1 MGEGIGS
8 GRGGSDVGRVS
19 EREPREYMEIV
30 GVGGTSRTC
39 QKPGMG
45 RGLRGTK
52 GASLTE
58 VPSSG
63 GYESLSGQFLSQARL
78 PVEG

>member
-39 QKPGMG
+39 QKSGMG
-45 RGLRGTK
+45 R
-52 GASLTE
+52 
-58 VPSSG
+58 
-63 GYESLSGQFLSQARL
+63 LSGVYGGDIS
-78 PVEG
+78 